1 MKDVFNKNNNS
12 NLVKKMAARSL
23 KSAKMRNSFTLLTII
38 LSVAL
43 ISGLS
48 LFVFGV
54 RQADK
59 NQLAQMQHVL
69 YENLSH
75 SQVEKLQS
83 DERITDSL
91 TVKSGIRVE
100 AGDYTIQPLYV
111 EQVKST
117 IYAEKVSEG
126 RYPEKINEVAVDK
139 AYMKHLGKAAQIGT
153 SLELRNFD
161 GTTETFRISG
171 FSDNG
176 SSSTMY
182 PVMFSKA
189 YAEKG
194 PWLKNQP
201 YTLAAKIDGA
211 TRMSE
216 DDFLQ
221 TITAI
226 GADYGVERPDINEN
240 DKFTTSLVKNIQ
252 EILTVVL
259 IALFILFVSI
269 VVIYSIFYISV
280 MSRIR
285 QFGQL
290 RTLGAT
296 PKQIR
301 KIVRREGMTMFLIG
315 APGGLLLGTLFGYF
329 IAPHGWLW
337 SNTIAVAIVT
347 LAADFLTIMVSVKKP
362 AKIAAAISPIE
373 AAKASSYE
381 PPLKGRAAV
390 LHRKITPFSLAK
402 MGIKRDRRKFIMT
415 VLSLCISGI
424 VFMAGAT
431 FLSSFDK
438 LDFSKQSYNRYSEYQ
453 VWISDNAI
461 NANAE
466 GLTGVQKENPLNAD
480 LIHDIKAIDGV
491 KKVMAQ
497 EKINIDY
504 RYGSNQRSDGFVPFT
519 KKETKYIN
527 KYLTDDQ
534 KISYDQAV
542 KEKKIYVLSN
552 NTAEKVLGKPFQVG
566 DPIDI
571 TWFDGRK
578 EHTDT
583 FTIAGELDNDIY
595 NDDEA
600 YRIVSLA
607 GFFVVPDDTIKNMV
621 NKGFNYN
628 RVLLIS
634 TDWPAAEKHVT
645 AQLNQLVKGN
655 DKLVLDTL
663 RQQMKE
669 DAQITEQLS
678 TVFLGLSAFI
688 ILFSVINLINTIITS
703 VISRRQEF
711 AMLQSIGMS
720 KGQLIKMIQGEGL
733 TLAIYNIFFSLT
745 LGGGLGWLII
755 YAIRQTGVKYLHWNF
770 PLLYGAGYSLFV
782 IILPLVVSAVAIKM
796 AQNKSIVERLHE
808 VE

>member
-23 KSAKMRNSFTLLTII
+23 KSAKMRNTFTLLTII

-226 GADYGVERPDINEN
+226 GADY
-240 DKFTTSLVKNIQ
+240 
-252 EILTVVL
+252 
-259 IALFILFVSI
+259 
-269 VVIYSIFYISV
+269 
-280 MSRIR
+280 
-285 QFGQL
+285 
-290 RTLGAT
+290 
-296 PKQIR
+296 
-301 KIVRREGMTMFLIG
+301 
-315 APGGLLLGTLFGYF
+315 
-329 IAPHGWLW
+329 
-337 SNTIAVAIVT
+337 
-347 LAADFLTIMVSVKKP
+347 
-362 AKIAAAISPIE
+362 
-373 AAKASSYE
+373 
-381 PPLKGRAAV
+381 
-390 LHRKITPFSLAK
+390 
-402 MGIKRDRRKFIMT
+402 
-415 VLSLCISGI
+415 LSL
-424 VFMAGAT
+424 
-431 FLSSFDK
+431 
-438 LDFSKQSYNRYSEYQ
+438 
-453 VWISDNAI
+453 
-461 NANAE
+461 
-466 GLTGVQKENPLNAD
+466 
-480 LIHDIKAIDGV
+480 IHI
-491 KKVMAQ
+491 
-497 EKINIDY
+497 
-504 RYGSNQRSDGFVPFT
+504 
-519 KKETKYIN
+519 
-527 KYLTDDQ
+527 
-534 KISYDQAV
+534 
-542 KEKKIYVLSN
+542 
-552 NTAEKVLGKPFQVG
+552 
-566 DPIDI
+566 
-571 TWFDGRK
+571 
-578 EHTDT
+578 
-583 FTIAGELDNDIY
+583 
-595 NDDEA
+595 
-600 YRIVSLA
+600 
-607 GFFVVPDDTIKNMV
+607 
-621 NKGFNYN
+621 
-628 RVLLIS
+628 
-634 TDWPAAEKHVT
+634 
-645 AQLNQLVKGN
+645 
-655 DKLVLDTL
+655 
-663 RQQMKE
+663 
-669 DAQITEQLS
+669 
-678 TVFLGLSAFI
+678 
-688 ILFSVINLINTIITS
+688 
-703 VISRRQEF
+703 
-711 AMLQSIGMS
+711 
-720 KGQLIKMIQGEGL
+720 
-733 TLAIYNIFFSLT
+733 
-745 LGGGLGWLII
+745 
-755 YAIRQTGVKYLHWNF
+755 
-770 PLLYGAGYSLFV
+770 
-782 IILPLVVSAVAIKM
+782 
-796 AQNKSIVERLHE
+796 
-808 VE
+808 